1 MSKYDNTVQF
11 LKIVAKRLSGRTDCK
26 QITYTVSIL
35 STAEGK
41 QIITIKPQIYIFP
54 NKYDRKPSNRNSI
67 LSYAAKKLNY
77 SYTEVSSGRIVIN
90 TEELLSGVFEYRLS
104 FDKRYRAWFK
114 VE

>member
-41 QIITIKPQIYIFP
+41 QVISIKPQIYIFP
-54 NKYDRKPSNRNSI
+54 NKYARKASNRNSI
-67 LSYAAKKLNY
+67 LSYAAKKLNF
-77 SYTEVSSGRIVIN
+77 SYTEVSSGRIVI
-90 TEELLSGVFEYRLS
+90 TKEELIIGVFEYRLS

>member
-26 QITYTVSIL
+26 QITYTISIL
-35 STAEGK
+35 STDEGK
-41 QIITIKPQIYIFP
+41 QIISVKPQIYVFP
-54 NKYDRKPSNRNSI
+54 NKYARKSSNRNSI
-67 LSYAAKKLNY
+67 LSYAAKTLNFNY
-77 SYTEVSSGRIVIN
+77 MEVSSGRIVIN
-90 TEELLSGVFEYRLS
+90 KEELITGVFEYRLS